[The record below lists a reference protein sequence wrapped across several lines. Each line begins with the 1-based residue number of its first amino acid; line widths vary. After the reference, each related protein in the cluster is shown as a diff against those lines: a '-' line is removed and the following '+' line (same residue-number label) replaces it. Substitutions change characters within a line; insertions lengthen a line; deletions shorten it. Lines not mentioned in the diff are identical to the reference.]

1 MIFVTGASGRLGS
14 RIVNA
19 LVRNGDAKNVI
30 AGVRDLEANADRFPE
45 EVELRHIDYNDPETL
60 STAFA
65 GVDRL
70 VFIPSAAPKDLRIQ
84 QNDEVT
90 AAAVAAGVKHVILV
104 GIMDASFDSIH
115 PFIQAYA
122 ATEKT
127 LKESGMSWTMCRCAL
142 YIDNMHEQGRP
153 WLETGEMVVCTG
165 DGKINWVARD
175 DIADAVVGVL
185 AAPIDEHNHQTYLL
199 TGPEALS
206 YPEIADLFNDVLGT
220 DIKVTQI
227 SFEEF
232 KAVITKVWGVSYA
245 GKGAEHIKEAGPL
258 FLLLCKQGKMEGVTD
273 HVEKLTGRP
282 AQDMRSWL
290 AANPLLCE
298 TPKL

>member
-1 MIFVTGASGRLGS
+1 MIFVTGTSGRVGS

-19 LVRNGDAKNVI
+19 LVGKGEAKNVI
-30 AGVRDLEANADRFPE
+30 AGVRNLKANSDRFSE
-45 EVELRHIDYNDPETL
+45 EVELRHIDYDNPETL
-60 STAFA
+60 PAAFT
-65 GVDRL
+65 GVEKL
-70 VFIPSAAPKDLRIQ
+70 VLIPSAAPKDLRIQ
-84 QNDEVT
+84 QNDEII

-104 GIMDASFDSIH
+104 GLMDASFDSIH

-127 LKESGMSWTMCRCAL
+127 LKESGMSWTMCHCAL

-153 WLETGEMVVCTG
+153 WLETGKMITCTG

-185 AAPIDEHNHQTYLL
+185 SASIDEHDHQTYLL

-206 YPEIADLFNDVLGT
+206 YPEIADLFNDVLGS

-232 KAVITKVWGVSYA
+232 KTVFSKVWGVSYA

-258 FLLLCKQGKMEGVTD
+258 FLLMCKQGEMEEVTD
-273 HVEKLTGRP
+273 HIEKLSGRP
-282 AQDMRSWL
+282 TQDMRSWL
-290 AANPLLCE
+290 AANPLLCKSPE
-298 TPKL
+298 L